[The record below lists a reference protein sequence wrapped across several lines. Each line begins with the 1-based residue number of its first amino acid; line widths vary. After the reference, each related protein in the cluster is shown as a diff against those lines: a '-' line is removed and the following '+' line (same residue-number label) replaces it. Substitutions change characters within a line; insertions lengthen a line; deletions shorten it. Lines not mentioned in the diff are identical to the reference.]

1 MLYQMRYLHLDVFT
15 DRPFEGNQL
24 AVFPEPRGLTPAQM
38 QTIAR
43 EMNFSESTF
52 IFPPEAG
59 GDFRMR
65 IFTPGEEL
73 PMAGHPTIGSTF
85 ALAAEGA
92 LARGRPEFVFEL
104 GIGPTP
110 VSLEWE
116 DGGLSFA
123 WMTQPLPTFG
133 ALVADRGAFAAAVG
147 LSEADL
153 AAGLPVEAVSCGVPF
168 LFAPIA
174 SRRAVDS
181 VVIDRKALAR
191 SCAGAGLDE
200 LPVFF
205 FTTEPADAAGPKAD
219 ATESA
224 CGPREESDPS
234 TSSGSSRAESRG
246 ESSSAAARARES
258 LQPPRS
264 AEARRGQRWGWGPS
278 AITERGAPRALKE
291 VYSRM
296 LAPGFG
302 IYEDPATGGAS
313 GPLGCYLLH
322 HGVVSP
328 EAAQSVLSLQ
338 GVAMKRPSRIYISI
352 DSRDGV
358 ITRVRVGGRA
368 VLVGRGELTI
378 GDF

>member
-1 MLYQMRYLHLDVFT
+1 MRYLHLDVFT

-52 IFPPEAG
+52 IFPPEKG

-92 LARGRPEFVFEL
+92 IARGRPEFVFEL

-110 VSLEWE
+110 VSLEWG
-116 DGGLSFA
+116 DDGLSFA
-123 WMTQPLPTFG
+123 WMTQPLPAFG
-133 ALVADRGAFAAAVG
+133 AIVTDRAAFATAVG
-147 LSEADL
+147 LEEWDL
-153 AAGLPVEAVSCGVPF
+153 AAGLPVQSVSCGVPF

-191 SCAGAGLDE
+191 CCAGAGLDE

-205 FTTEPADAAGPKAD
+205 FTTEPGEPAKAGTTGV
-219 ATESA
+219 TE
-224 CGPREESDPS
+224 
-234 TSSGSSRAESRG
+234 T
-246 ESSSAAARARES
+246 
-258 LQPPRS
+258 
-264 AEARRGQRWGWGPS
+264 
-278 AITERGAPRALKE
+278 I
-291 VYSRM
+291 YSRM

-302 IYEDPATGGAS
+302 IFEDPATGGAS
-313 GPLGCYLLH
+313 GPLGCYLLQH
-322 HGVVSP
+322 FVVSP
-328 EAAQSVLSLQ
+328 EAAQSILSLQ

-352 DSRDGV
+352 EGRPGE
-358 ITRVRVGGRA
+358 ITRVRVGGQA
-368 VLVGRGELTI
+368 VLVGHGELQI
-378 GDF
+378 